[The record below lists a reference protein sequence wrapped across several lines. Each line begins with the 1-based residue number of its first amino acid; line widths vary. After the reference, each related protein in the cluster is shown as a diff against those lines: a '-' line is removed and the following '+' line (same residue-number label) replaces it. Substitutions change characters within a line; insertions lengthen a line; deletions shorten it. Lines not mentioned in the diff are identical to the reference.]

1 MNRHTLLSKA
11 GLSKAGLSKAGLTG
25 AGVSAA
31 VVLAFGL
38 TATVAV
44 APAFAAPAAHTAS
57 RHTTHKTASHKTAS
71 HKSAPHKR
79 KPAKHAEPAHKR
91 PARLT
96 CRAAMT
102 KGRPYQFTTTTVL
115 VTTARGALV
124 QATASY
130 LTTSVTEAGIASKHG
145 VARIP
150 YYTGLS
156 TPWRK
161 VPVTVTVIS
170 GSRSASCSTSFTPRL
185 L

>member
-11 GLSKAGLSKAGLTG
+11 GLSRAGIP
-25 AGVSAA
+25 AA
-31 VVLAFGL
+31 LVLAFGL

-57 RHTTHKTASHKTAS
+57 KHVS
-71 HKSAPHKR
+71 HKR
-79 KPAKHAEPAHKR
+79 KPAKHKPAKHGK

-102 KGRPYQFTTTTVL
+102 QGRPYQFTTTTVL
-115 VTTARGALV
+115 VTTAKGALV

-130 LTTSVTEAGIASKHG
+130 LTTSVTEAGIAGKDG

>member
-11 GLSKAGLSKAGLTG
+11 GLSKAGLSKAGLSR
-25 AGVSAA
+25 AGLSRSALPAA
-31 VVLAFGL
+31 VVLAVGL
-38 TATVAV
+38 TATVAAV
-44 APAFAAPAAHTAS
+44 PAFAAPAAHTAS
-57 RHTTHKTASHKTAS
+57 MHTTHKGKLANH
-71 HKSAPHKR
+71 R
-79 KPAKHAEPAHKR
+79 KPAKHGK

-96 CRAAMT
+96 CRATMT
-102 KGRPYQFTTTTVL
+102 RGRPYQFTTTTVR
-115 VTTARGALV
+115 VSTVKGALV

-130 LTTSVTEAGIASKHG
+130 LTTSVTEAGIAGRNG

-150 YYTGLS
+150 FYTGLS

-161 VPVTVTVIS
+161 VPVTVTVIV